1 MIAILLKFYW
11 RLIMSVTLLFGLHI
25 SVLWYQGLTLFDHF
39 IIPSYLFNTFITLVF
54 FTALLFSS
62 REKNLFLGWVF
73 FCYNWIKIFGI
84 LFLNLSI
91 VFCQMGHCRKMEF
104 FTFFYPPY
112 SLCLIIEIHQL
123 SKILN
128 TNT

>member
-1 MIAILLKFYW
+1 VIAILLKFYW

-73 FCYNWIKIFGI
+73 FVTTGLKFLVFFFLIYP
-84 LFLNLSI
+84 LFLSDGALQKI
-91 VFCQMGHCRKMEF
+91 EF
-104 FTFFYPPY
+104 FTFFTPY